1 MWARE
6 TSTYDKGTGRE
17 TRHTLG
23 TRLWGKRGSW
33 DFNTE
38 VGLQRGT
45 FSDGALRAWGIVH
58 DTGYR
63 FRSARLQPRVG
74 VTAAA
79 TSGDNVN
86 PRAAL
91 GTFNPLFPTGYY
103 FGQGTIS
110 LNGPSNLIQVD
121 LQITLQLTD
130 SVRVAADDNIFW
142 RTSLRDG
149 IYSLAS
155 NLLVS
160 VDGNAV
166 LDHALGRV

>member
-1 MWARE
+1 
-6 TSTYDKGTGRE
+6 
-17 TRHTLG
+17 
-23 TRLWGKRGSW
+23 
-33 DFNTE
+33 
-38 VGLQRGT
+38 
-45 FSDGALRAWGIVH
+45 
-58 DTGYR
+58 
-63 FRSARLQPRVG
+63 

-121 LQITLQLTD
+121 LQITLQLTE
-130 SVRVAADDNIFW
+130 SVRVAANENIFW